1 MISKTKVNT
10 LFFLL
15 LLVGTIFAS
24 TSCFVNSSLQI
35 KNYIYAIIVLIWV
48 ISLAFYKEKERM
60 KRIDMLTIVLVFFVL
75 FLIIRS
81 GNEQS
86 AMRIIFLTC
95 FVFFYLIGR
104 GLSRKDR
111 QIMDIMIALVC
122 FLLAIYGLLQYIGIT
137 HSPTQYRVSGNF
149 DNPAGIAACLS
160 AGIFFSFRLIK
171 SSTLKIKFFGYTI
184 FFVILL
190 AVILSNSRAG
200 VISIILVLLTY
211 AFFKYWRSI
220 NFKRKIL
227 LFFTSAAFIIF
238 LSIFLF
244 SVKKESAIG
253 RVLIWKSTMIVISDN
268 PFFGG
273 GTGSFKKNYMLSQA
287 KYFRHNPASKFGILA
302 DNVIHPF
309 NEYLF
314 LTTEYGILGLTLL
327 AFIIFIALLYNKKK
341 LTIYHL
347 SLLSILL
354 FSLFAYPFRYS
365 IVWILVAYNLS
376 QLSHHLPS
384 VALRKRTYLSVRIAK
399 ILIIALCVF
408 LLYSVFVDVRFEY
421 KWNKLAK
428 NSISENRE
436 TELLTAYLNLY
447 NNWNG
452 NPLFLYNYGAE
463 LNYNKKYNESL
474 FILQQCEKFYNDYD
488 VQLIIADNYFNIDSF
503 CLAEKHYILAS
514 QMIPGRFTPLYKLMS
529 IYEQKDEIP
538 KMLNIAHEI
547 VNKDVKIPSS
557 TISFIKR
564 QASKNLSTYEAYN

>member
-1 MISKTKVNT
+1 
-10 LFFLL
+10 
-15 LLVGTIFAS
+15 
-24 TSCFVNSSLQI
+24 
-35 KNYIYAIIVLIWV
+35 
-48 ISLAFYKEKERM
+48 M
-60 KRIDMLTIVLVFFVL
+60 KRIDMLTLVLVFFVL

-95 FVFFYLIGR
+95 FVFFYLISR

-111 QIMDIMIALVC
+111 QIMDIMITLVC

-137 HSPTQYRVSGNF
+137 HFPTQHRVSGNF

-200 VISIILVLLTY
+200 VISIILVLITY
-211 AFFKYWRSI
+211 VFFKYWRSI

-227 LFFTSAAFIIF
+227 LFFTSATFIIF

-253 RVLIWKSTMIVISDN
+253 RVLIWKSTMIAISDN

-273 GTGSFKKNYMLSQA
+273 GAGSFKKNYMLSQA
-287 KYFRHNPASKFGILA
+287 KYFQHNPASKFGVLA

-314 LTTEYGILGLTLL
+314 LTTEYGIVGLTLL

-347 SLLSILL
+347 SLSSILL
-354 FSLFAYPFRYS
+354 FCFFSYPLRYS
-365 IVWILVAYNLS
+365 IVWVLLAYNLS

-384 VALRKRTYLSVRIAK
+384 VSLIKRTYLSVRTAK

-408 LLYSVFVDVRFEY
+408 LLYSVFVDARFEY

-428 NSISENRE
+428 NCISEDKE

-452 NPLFLYNYGAE
+452 NPLFLYNYGSE

-503 CLAEKHYILAS
+503 YLAEKHYILAS
-514 QMIPGRFTPLYKLMS
+514 QMIPSRFTPLYKLMS
-529 IYEQKDEIP
+529 IYKQKDETP

-557 TISFIKR
+557 TISFMKR